1 MKRSAAPREEE
12 SAPIDKGCARSSIR
26 AALHRE
32 TRRAVHRHHVR
43 RPARHPILVA
53 IESIHLIPPWLGESF
68 QNLPLMPG
76 FRQRPQL
83 GFKATRM
90 LIPLRTRR
98 LFVQCLWC
106 MQPSTRSTLATLTIK
121 KFLSP
126 AWRLELRC
134 HIALNLCEFSSF
146 VFAYKL
152 EQIGPNS
159 SEDEGRGGEGLSGRG
174 GRVFSAVEVP
184 DNGVEGREERLSG
197 RGRGC
202 SQRCRFQRTAW
213 KGEGRGGGGCLRYR
227 LPHCRGQ
234 WCSHLT
240 VGGFHAEI
248 PVAAPR
254 RAFRPGRR

>member
-12 SAPIDKGCARSSIR
+12 AAPIDKGCARNSIR

-53 IESIHLIPPWLGESF
+53 IESIHLIPPWLDESF

-106 MQPSTRSTLATLTIK
+106 MQPSTRCTLATLTIK

-134 HIALNLCEFSSF
+134 HIALYLCEFSAF
-146 VFAYKL
+146 VFANKL

-159 SEDEGRGGEGLSGRG
+159 SEDEAREGG
-174 GRVFSAVEVP
+174 V
-184 DNGVEGREERLSG
+184 SG

-202 SQRCRFQRTAW
+202 SQRWVPDNSGRFVCVFDSLTVVVNAAPTSQWAALMLRFQWLLHVAHSVL
-213 KGEGRGGGGCLRYR
+213 GEGDPFFLE
-227 LPHCRGQ
+227 
-234 WCSHLT
+234 
-240 VGGFHAEI
+240 GGF
-248 PVAAPR
+248 
-254 RAFRPGRR
+254 RADF